1 MDILEVKQIW
11 NEVKAELREII
22 PAHAFYAWLDAI
34 EPAGFD
40 NNIFSLITVHQMA
53 PQIVR
58 QSYYKQIISSL
69 KKHIGRD
76 DIDFSLSYDA
86 DLAAKYVKEKKRES
100 AKPRVRPLSE
110 EAEEEKRALENL
122 AKMQS
127 FSNLN
132 LKYKFENYV
141 VGENNRFAHAVAM
154 AVAKNPAKKYNP
166 LFIYGAS
173 GLGKTHLMQ
182 AIGHYIIFNKPKL
195 KVRYI

>member
-86 DLAAKYVKEKKRES
+86 DLAAKYVTAFRRS
-100 AKPRVRPLSE
+100 RR
-110 EAEEEKRALENL
+110 
-122 AKMQS
+122 
-127 FSNLN
+127 
-132 LKYKFENYV
+132 
-141 VGENNRFAHAVAM
+141 
-154 AVAKNPAKKYNP
+154 
-166 LFIYGAS
+166 
-173 GLGKTHLMQ
+173 GKTS
-182 AIGHYIIFNKPKL
+182 IRKFS
-195 KVRYI
+195 